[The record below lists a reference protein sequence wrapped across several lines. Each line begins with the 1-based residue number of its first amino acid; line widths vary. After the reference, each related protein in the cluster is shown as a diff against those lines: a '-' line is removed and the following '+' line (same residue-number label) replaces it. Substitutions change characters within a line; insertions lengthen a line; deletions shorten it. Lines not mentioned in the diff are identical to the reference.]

1 MSAVF
6 ARLNAV
12 YDAVLPR
19 RRKVA
24 RQAAWATA
32 TLRLGDGESSE
43 VSLADISTHGL
54 RIKGDLTWL
63 RAGQFVSIAIEPEPA
78 LQAIVRWVRDGEAG
92 MEFLRPIPAER
103 AEWHALIDSPFG
115 G

>member
-1 MSAVF
+1 MSAVL

-12 YDAVLPR
+12 YDAVVPK

-24 RQAAWATA
+24 RNAAWATA
-32 TLRLGDGESSE
+32 TVSSANGDSSE

-54 RIKGDLTWL
+54 RISGVDAWL
-63 RAGQFVSIAIEPEPA
+63 RTGQFVSITLDREQP
-78 LQAIVRWVRDGEAG
+78 LRAIVRWVRDGEAG
-92 MEFLRPIPAER
+92 MELLRPIPGDR
-103 AEWHALIDSPFG
+103 AEWHALINSPFG